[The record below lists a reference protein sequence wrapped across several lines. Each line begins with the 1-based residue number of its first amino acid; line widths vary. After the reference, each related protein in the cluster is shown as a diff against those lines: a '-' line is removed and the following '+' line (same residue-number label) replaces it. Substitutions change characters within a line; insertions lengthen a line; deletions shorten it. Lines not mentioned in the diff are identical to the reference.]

1 MTTASPSHAV
11 FPTSL
16 CTLPEH
22 GKLLLPRQT
31 TTTHSLIMS
40 APSTSTA
47 ASQAPGASPP
57 GVASQGEHHKIFC
70 TQSLYVLKV
79 TANPLAD
86 CPTCVRRRIR
96 CDRGLPTCM
105 KCAKKALECPGYG
118 PRLRWANGV
127 AVRGHLRGKQ
137 VPHVEKPVKA
147 NNVPPKEPVSPQS
160 VKSLASDRQAE
171 PSTLAPDPLVELFP
185 ELPDPALRKQ
195 LLDHY
200 DKEIANL
207 MVWIDSDRNEYRRLV
222 IPLAQEQP
230 VLLLAIL
237 AISAQ
242 HLAVTSGQET
252 NFPARARDAAVIM
265 ISKQIRQV
273 TGQIAAGHDLASQMD
288 PDTAVWM
295 LASMLTLANYEM
307 TETEGG
313 AMAADSHR
321 QAART
326 LVNALA
332 TTNHETNVLFNFLRN
347 QLAIYD
353 ILACTTSF
361 SPLTTVEVIQP
372 APDHSNLIFSEFLGL
387 LHRVTIW
394 SRERREKEAAGTFR
408 LDDIPITTIEAR
420 AGFEQARGSTLMAA
434 GLLTLAR
441 DARRRDFIRIVDIYH
456 HAALL
461 YTYRVLLG
469 GRVQLPEVKGSTIVL
484 FERLNQLEETS
495 TCLQNLPWPVFIA
508 GTECGDDFGRR
519 TFVTNLYEFI
529 AQEMGFKYYR
539 GILSFLQ
546 DLWSKDMSDWTD
558 LARSYEADGKKIA
571 AV

>member
-1 MTTASPSHAV
+1 MAV
-11 FPTSL
+11 LFTGPD
-16 CTLPEH
+16 TLN
-22 GKLLLPRQT
+22 
-31 TTTHSLIMS
+31 
-40 APSTSTA
+40 
-47 ASQAPGASPP
+47 
-57 GVASQGEHHKIFC
+57 
-70 TQSLYVLKV
+70 V
-79 TANPLAD
+79 TADPPAD
-86 CPTCVRRRIR
+86 CPICVRRRIR

-137 VPHVEKPVKA
+137 VPHVEKPAKV
-147 NNVPPKEPVSPQS
+147 NNAPAKEPVPPHS
-160 VKSLASDRQAE
+160 VKSQASDRQAL
-171 PSTLAPDPLVELFP
+171 LAADPDPLAQLFP
-185 ELPDPALRKQ
+185 DLPDEALRAQ

-207 MVWIDSDRNEYRRLV
+207 MVWIDSERNEYRRLV

-252 NFPARARDAAVIM
+252 NFPARARDAAVIL
-265 ISKQIRQV
+265 ISKQIREV
-273 TGQIAAGHDLASQMD
+273 TSQIAAGHDLASQMN

-313 AMAADSHR
+313 ATAADSHR

-332 TTNHETNVLFNFLRN
+332 TTNHETDVLFNFLRN

-394 SRERREKEAAGTFR
+394 SRQRREKEAAGAFT
-408 LDDIPITTIEAR
+408 LDDIPITTVEAR

-434 GLLTLAR
+434 GLLALPR

-461 YTYRVLLG
+461 YTYRVLLS
-469 GRVQLPEVKGSTIVL
+469 GRVQPPEVRGSTIVL
-484 FERLNQLEETS
+484 FERLNQLEEMS

-508 GTECGDDFGRR
+508 GTECSDDFERQ
-519 TFVTNLYEFI
+519 TFVTSLYDFI
-529 AQEMGFKYYR
+529 AREMGFKYYR

-546 DLWSKDMSDWTD
+546 DLWSRKTSDWMD